1 MKSQAN
7 KSHPKEQGR
16 GEQGGRL
23 RVQGFDYTA
32 RGWWWWWVERGVRL
46 TADSCGLRLV

>member
-16 GEQGGRL
+16 GEQGGAFASPGIRL
-23 RVQGFDYTA
+23 HSP
-32 RGWWWWWVERGVRL
+32 WVVVVVG
-46 TADSCGLRLV
+46 